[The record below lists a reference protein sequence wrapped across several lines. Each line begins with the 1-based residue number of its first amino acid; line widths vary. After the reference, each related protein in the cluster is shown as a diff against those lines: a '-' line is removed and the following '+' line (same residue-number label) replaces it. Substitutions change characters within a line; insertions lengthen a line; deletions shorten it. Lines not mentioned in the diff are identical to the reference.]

1 MVKGLEGK
9 TYEEQL
15 RSLGFFNWEKR
26 SLRVDLIAVYSFLK
40 GAVEG
45 EMLISLW

>member
-15 RSLGFFNWEKR
+15 RELGLFR
-26 SLRVDLIAVYSFLK
+26 LGRRRPHCCLQLPHQ
-40 GAVEG
+40 G
-45 EMLISLW
+45 EQSGRC